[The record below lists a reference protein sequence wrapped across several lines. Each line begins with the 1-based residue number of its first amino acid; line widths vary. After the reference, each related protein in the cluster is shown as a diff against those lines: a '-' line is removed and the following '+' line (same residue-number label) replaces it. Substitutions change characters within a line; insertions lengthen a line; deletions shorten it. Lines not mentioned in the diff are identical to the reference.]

1 MDCPQCG
8 GTLSTYS
15 YDDREAFVCER
26 CGYVGIEADHHGE
39 PVEVESWTDALRR
52 FHEEHEESAV
62 GSEQTLVEHVF
73 GETGVDD
80 VAGDESSDDESGD
93 GASGTSSDDE

>member
-8 GTLSTYS
+8 GTLSTFTF
-15 YDDREAFVCER
+15 DGREAFVCEE

-52 FHEEHEESAV
+52 FHEEHVPEAV
-62 GSEQTLVEHVF
+62 GSERTPVEHAFRNAVEDAD
-73 GETGVDD
+73 GD
-80 VAGDESSDDESGD
+80 VADRADGEDDETAAKTD
-93 GASGTSSDDE
+93 G